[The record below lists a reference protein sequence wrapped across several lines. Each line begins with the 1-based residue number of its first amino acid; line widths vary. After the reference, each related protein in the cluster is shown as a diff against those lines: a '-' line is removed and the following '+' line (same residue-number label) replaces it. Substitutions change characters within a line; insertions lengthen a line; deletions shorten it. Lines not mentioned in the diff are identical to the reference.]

1 MIHQNITLYARYRNL
16 VVHSSDETIR
26 FGAFNNPVSN
36 IDPTLHRCDMKGNKR
51 IRRVKDEDETWYA
64 CMYVCLWNKAK
75 KRLGYGRNVQFPCK
89 INWSRISCTF
99 SCPKWLVAKIS
110 VGSIRNDTR

>member
-36 IDPTLHRCDMKGNKR
+36 IDPTLRRCDMKGNKR